1 MTPARVLFYVQHLL
15 GIGHFRRAVTLVDA
29 MSRQGLQVTMVSG
42 GFPVPGMAP
51 ESASLVQLPPAGAAD
66 LSFRELV
73 DEDGKPVTAQWKLWR
88 QQRLLEVWRALAPHA
103 IVVELFPFG
112 RRQMRFELLPLL
124 EAASTGADAPLRVSS
139 VRDVLGGAQKEPAK
153 QDQMLATFQRCFDHL
168 LVHGDPKVIPFGTT
182 FRHAA
187 QIANRLHYTGYVVDA
202 RTQAG
207 LGTASEPPP
216 SLSAG
221 EVLVSAGG
229 GAVGMQ
235 LLTTAIAARRLSRL
249 GARRW
254 RLLAGMNSSAGDVAW
269 LQELARCE
277 SADGIV
283 VEQHRPDFVSQLA
296 ACRVSVSQ
304 GGYNTVMETLGVGAR
319 AVVVPFAGGAE
330 TEQTLRAR
338 ILGQRGWIHVV
349 EESDLTPLA
358 LARAIDLADSR
369 PRLPSPSVDM
379 HGAARSAELLD
390 SWIKERF
397 A

>member
-1 MTPARVLFYVQHLL
+1 MTSGRVLFYVQHLL

-29 MSRQGLQVTMVSG
+29 MSRQGLEVTMVSG
-42 GFPVPGMAP
+42 GLAVPGMAP
-51 ESASLVQLPPAGAAD
+51 ESARLVQLPPASAAD

-73 DEDGKPVTAQWKLWR
+73 DQDGAPVTAQWKLWR
-88 QQRLLEVWRALAPHA
+88 QQRLLEVWRALAPQA
-103 IVVELFPFG
+103 IVIELFPFG

-124 EAASTGADAPLRVSS
+124 EAASLGPHAPLRVSS

-153 QDQMLATFQRCFDHL
+153 QDQMLATFERFFDHL
-168 LVHGDPKVIPFGTT
+168 LVHGDPDVIPFGAT

-187 QIANRLHYTGYVVDA
+187 QIADRLHYTGYVVDA
-202 RTQAG
+202 RTQAR
-207 LGTASEPPP
+207 LDRASEH
-216 SLSAG
+216 SRTLGAG

-235 LLTTAIAARRLSRL
+235 LMTTAIAARRLSRL
-249 GARRW
+249 GALRW
-254 RLLAGMNSSAGDVAW
+254 RLLAGMNSSPYEVAQ
-269 LQELARCE
+269 LQALALAE
-277 SADGIV
+277 AADGIL

-338 ILGQRGWIHVV
+338 ILEQRGWIHVV
-349 EESDLTPLA
+349 QESELTPLS
-358 LARAIDLADSR
+358 LARAVDRADSF
-369 PRLPSPSVDM
+369 PGLPARTVDM
-379 HGAARSAELLD
+379 QGAVRSAELIQ
-390 SWIKERF
+390 SWISERF